1 MTYDEVKICF
11 EYHYPVV
18 CITKTDNHAFAFG
31 KSYYISGANL
41 ASNKH
46 DKKKSQIT
54 VWLEENE
61 RTCFTVGLNDIKV
74 EDAFEYLVERYVKDG
89 KVQMFR
95 TLLGELL
102 ENGLN
107 QTEIINRVKKLIKII
122 KEQKCTEKKQLKKQ

>member
-1 MTYDEVKICF
+1 MTYEEAKVCF

-18 CITKTDNHAFAFG
+18 CITKAGSHEFALG
-31 KSYYISGANL
+31 KKYYISGINL
-41 ASNKH
+41 AGSKY
-46 DKKKSQIT
+46 KKEQGQIT

-61 RTCFTVGLNDIKV
+61 RTCFTAGLKDIKV
-74 EDAFEYLVERYVKDG
+74 DEAFDYLVEKYVKDG

-102 ENGLN
+102 DNGLN